1 MPQSETSFPPG
12 VSSCTRHYERLVASS
27 QPERPDVPGTVNQY
41 ATLPIDYP
49 SRAVDRVIAIGDQLA
64 DALLRDLERRPLG
77 AGIARAEW
85 IGVHRTTF
93 DTSYALL
100 YRRLGELYDQIRSAG
115 RSLEANAREVAVENG
130 RRAVR
135 RAEAEAER
143 RRQEWAT
150 ASAAALAGATGAQVA
165 AGSSAP

>member
-1 MPQSETSFPPG
+1 M
-12 VSSCTRHYERLVASS
+12 
-27 QPERPDVPGTVNQY
+27 PGTVNQY

-130 RRAVR
+130 RRAVQ